1 MKTMS
6 KLKKKTSH
14 SKISKDVVSNY
25 DCWNSEKF
33 VLLSFA
39 FVTGN
44 KDYNFN
50 YFESSRAREELSA
63 RIALDELLEEL
74 SKNTWQ
80 ELTQR
85 SKYQKGGFEKI
96 PYSSCKESIFNKFKI
111 TPDTSIYSFRFGKGD
126 AYRLLGI
133 KPTSCHKLNIL
144 GYDFDYSAYDHGS

>member
-1 MKTMS
+1 MLSVIMIAGIQKNLFCFLSLSSQET
-6 KLKKKTSH
+6 
-14 SKISKDVVSNY
+14 KITILIILNLLGQ
-25 DCWNSEKF
+25 EK
-33 VLLSFA
+33 
-39 FVTGN
+39 
-44 KDYNFN
+44 NFP
-50 YFESSRAREELSA
+50 A
-63 RIALDELLEEL
+63 RIALGELLEEL